1 MRLLLLLLL
10 FPFEPPLLK
19 LIIALSCSTL
29 DLFKCPSSLWCF
41 SKLTR
46 TPSAHPNAIDFPSLF
61 IDEVEFDRFSTL
73 SLIIVD
79 FYFEEEEDEEGASK
93 N

>member
-1 MRLLLLLLL
+1 MRLLLLLSL
-10 FPFEPPLLK
+10 FPFEPLLK

-61 IDEVEFDRFSTL
+61 KGEFDRFSTL

-79 FYFEEEEDEEGASK
+79 SYFEDEEDEEGASK

>member
-10 FPFEPPLLK
+10 FSFEPLLK
-19 LIIALSCSTL
+19 LIIALSFSTL

-61 IDEVEFDRFSTL
+61 KGEVDDRFSTL

-79 FYFEEEEDEEGASK
+79 SYFEEDDDEGASEK

>member
-10 FPFEPPLLK
+10 FPFEPLLK

-61 IDEVEFDRFSTL
+61 KGEAEFDRFSTL

-79 FYFEEEEDEEGASK
+79 SYFEDEDDGGASK